1 MQRAN
6 YARTIYYLC
15 LDQTASAPPVLQSA
29 FDLLAIPVPQ
39 IEPEQLLQA
48 YQADKHKILLLNYD
62 EHDAIRQR
70 LAPLRL
76 TSPHLETILFQVGK
90 RLCTDDLLS
99 FGNLKGL
106 FYQPSEPEQIARGLA
121 EIINGQNWLPR
132 HVSSQLLHYYRHIF
146 QGHHRTHH
154 ARTTDFAQSKNGRI
168 KYADGR
174 KLIYQR
180 IYRQISPLS
189 DIQKTFGEKPHP
201 SHRLGEPKP
210 ALIIEV
216 ISTFSGPGLRMC

>member
-29 FDLLAIPVPQ
+29 FGLLAIPVPQ

-146 QGHHRTHH
+146 QNHHTKATIELTTRELQILRSLKTGASNMQMAESLFISEFTVKSHLYQIFKKLSVKNRTQ
-154 ARTTDFAQSKNGRI
+154 AIAWANQN
-168 KYADGR
+168 
-174 KLIYQR
+174 L
-180 IYRQISPLS
+180 LS
-189 DIQKTFGEKPHP
+189 
-201 SHRLGEPKP
+201 
-210 ALIIEV
+210 
-216 ISTFSGPGLRMC
+216 

>member
-70 LAPLRL
+70 LVPLRL

-106 FYQPSEPEQIARGLA
+106 FYQSSEPEQIARGLA

-146 QGHHRTHH
+146 QNHHTKATIELTTRELQILRSLKTGASNMQMAESLFISEFTVKSHLYQIFKKLSVKNRTQ
-154 ARTTDFAQSKNGRI
+154 AIAWANQN
-168 KYADGR
+168 
-174 KLIYQR
+174 L
-180 IYRQISPLS
+180 LS
-189 DIQKTFGEKPHP
+189 
-201 SHRLGEPKP
+201 
-210 ALIIEV
+210 
-216 ISTFSGPGLRMC
+216 

>member
-15 LDQTASAPPVLQSA
+15 LDQTTSAPPVLQSA

-146 QGHHRTHH
+146 QNHHTKATIELTTRELQILRSLKTGASNMQMAESLFISEFTVKSHLYQIFKKLSVKNRTQ
-154 ARTTDFAQSKNGRI
+154 AIAWANQN
-168 KYADGR
+168 
-174 KLIYQR
+174 L
-180 IYRQISPLS
+180 LS
-189 DIQKTFGEKPHP
+189 
-201 SHRLGEPKP
+201 
-210 ALIIEV
+210 
-216 ISTFSGPGLRMC
+216 

>member
-132 HVSSQLLHYYRHIF
+132 HVSNQLLHYYRHIF
-146 QGHHRTHH
+146 QNHHTKATIELTTRELQILRSLKTGASNMQMAESLFISEFTVKSHLYQIFKKLSVKNRTQ
-154 ARTTDFAQSKNGRI
+154 AIAWANQN
-168 KYADGR
+168 
-174 KLIYQR
+174 L
-180 IYRQISPLS
+180 LS
-189 DIQKTFGEKPHP
+189 
-201 SHRLGEPKP
+201 
-210 ALIIEV
+210 
-216 ISTFSGPGLRMC
+216 

>member
-29 FDLLAIPVPQ
+29 FDLLAIPVSQ

-146 QGHHRTHH
+146 QNHHTKATIELTTRELQILRSLKTGASNMQMAESLFISEFTVKSHLYQIFKKLSVKNRTQ
-154 ARTTDFAQSKNGRI
+154 AIAWANQN
-168 KYADGR
+168 
-174 KLIYQR
+174 L
-180 IYRQISPLS
+180 LS
-189 DIQKTFGEKPHP
+189 
-201 SHRLGEPKP
+201 
-210 ALIIEV
+210 
-216 ISTFSGPGLRMC
+216 

>member
-90 RLCTDDLLS
+90 RLRTDDLLS

-106 FYQPSEPEQIARGLA
+106 FYQSSEPEQIARGLA

-146 QGHHRTHH
+146 QNHHTKATIELTTRELQILRSLKTGASNMQMAESLFISEFTVKSHLYQIFKKLSVKNRTQ
-154 ARTTDFAQSKNGRI
+154 AIAWANQN
-168 KYADGR
+168 
-174 KLIYQR
+174 L
-180 IYRQISPLS
+180 LS
-189 DIQKTFGEKPHP
+189 
-201 SHRLGEPKP
+201 
-210 ALIIEV
+210 
-216 ISTFSGPGLRMC
+216 

>member
-70 LAPLRL
+70 LVPLRL

-146 QGHHRTHH
+146 QNHHTKATIELTTRELQILRSLKTGASNMQMAESLFISEFTVKSHLYQIFKKLSVKNRTQ
-154 ARTTDFAQSKNGRI
+154 AIAWANQN
-168 KYADGR
+168 
-174 KLIYQR
+174 L
-180 IYRQISPLS
+180 LS
-189 DIQKTFGEKPHP
+189 
-201 SHRLGEPKP
+201 
-210 ALIIEV
+210 
-216 ISTFSGPGLRMC
+216 

>member
-146 QGHHRTHH
+146 QNHHTKATIELTTRELQILRSLKTGASNMQMAESLFISEFTVKSHLYQIFKKLSVKNRTQ
-154 ARTTDFAQSKNGRI
+154 AIAWANQN
-168 KYADGR
+168 
-174 KLIYQR
+174 L
-180 IYRQISPLS
+180 
-189 DIQKTFGEKPHP
+189 
-201 SHRLGEPKP
+201 
-210 ALIIEV
+210 
-216 ISTFSGPGLRMC
+216 FS

>member
-132 HVSSQLLHYYRHIF
+132 HVSSQLLHYYRYIF
-146 QGHHRTHH
+146 QNHHTKATIELTTRELQILRSLKTGASNMQMAESLFISEFTVKSHLYQIFKKLSVKNRTQ
-154 ARTTDFAQSKNGRI
+154 AIAWANQN
-168 KYADGR
+168 
-174 KLIYQR
+174 L
-180 IYRQISPLS
+180 LS
-189 DIQKTFGEKPHP
+189 
-201 SHRLGEPKP
+201 
-210 ALIIEV
+210 
-216 ISTFSGPGLRMC
+216 

>member
-70 LAPLRL
+70 LAPRRL

-146 QGHHRTHH
+146 QNHHTKATIELTTRELQILRSLKTGASNMQMAESLFISEFTVKSHLYQIFKKLSVKNRTQ
-154 ARTTDFAQSKNGRI
+154 AIAWANQN
-168 KYADGR
+168 
-174 KLIYQR
+174 L
-180 IYRQISPLS
+180 LS
-189 DIQKTFGEKPHP
+189 
-201 SHRLGEPKP
+201 
-210 ALIIEV
+210 
-216 ISTFSGPGLRMC
+216 

>member
-62 EHDAIRQR
+62 EHEAIRQR

-146 QGHHRTHH
+146 QNHHTKATIELTTRELQILRSLKTGASNMQMAESLFISEFTVKSHLYQIFKKLSVKNRTQ
-154 ARTTDFAQSKNGRI
+154 AIAWANQN
-168 KYADGR
+168 
-174 KLIYQR
+174 L
-180 IYRQISPLS
+180 LS
-189 DIQKTFGEKPHP
+189 
-201 SHRLGEPKP
+201 
-210 ALIIEV
+210 
-216 ISTFSGPGLRMC
+216 

>member
-15 LDQTASAPPVLQSA
+15 LDQTASAPPLLQSA

-146 QGHHRTHH
+146 QNHHTKATIELTTRELQILRSLKTGASNMQMAESLFISEFTVKSHLYQIFKKLSVKNRTQ
-154 ARTTDFAQSKNGRI
+154 AIAWANQN
-168 KYADGR
+168 
-174 KLIYQR
+174 L
-180 IYRQISPLS
+180 LS
-189 DIQKTFGEKPHP
+189 
-201 SHRLGEPKP
+201 
-210 ALIIEV
+210 
-216 ISTFSGPGLRMC
+216 

>member
-106 FYQPSEPEQIARGLA
+106 FYQTSEPEQIARGLA

-146 QGHHRTHH
+146 QNHHTKATIELTTRELQILRSLKTGASNMQMAESLFISEFTVKSHLYQIFKKLSVKNRTQ
-154 ARTTDFAQSKNGRI
+154 AIAWANQN
-168 KYADGR
+168 
-174 KLIYQR
+174 L
-180 IYRQISPLS
+180 LS
-189 DIQKTFGEKPHP
+189 
-201 SHRLGEPKP
+201 
-210 ALIIEV
+210 
-216 ISTFSGPGLRMC
+216 

>member
-15 LDQTASAPPVLQSA
+15 LDQTASAPSVLQSA
-29 FDLLAIPVPQ
+29 LDLLAIPVPQ

-106 FYQPSEPEQIARGLA
+106 FYQSSEPEQIARGLA

-146 QGHHRTHH
+146 QNHHTKATIELTTRELQILRSLKTGASNMQMAESLFISEFTVKSHLYQIFKKLSVKNRTQ
-154 ARTTDFAQSKNGRI
+154 AIAWANQN
-168 KYADGR
+168 
-174 KLIYQR
+174 L
-180 IYRQISPLS
+180 LS
-189 DIQKTFGEKPHP
+189 
-201 SHRLGEPKP
+201 
-210 ALIIEV
+210 
-216 ISTFSGPGLRMC
+216 

>member
-62 EHDAIRQR
+62 EHDTIRQR

-146 QGHHRTHH
+146 QNHHTKATIELTTRELQILRSLKTGASNMQMAESLFISEFTVKSHLYQIFKKLSVKNRTQ
-154 ARTTDFAQSKNGRI
+154 AIAWANQN
-168 KYADGR
+168 
-174 KLIYQR
+174 L
-180 IYRQISPLS
+180 LS
-189 DIQKTFGEKPHP
+189 
-201 SHRLGEPKP
+201 
-210 ALIIEV
+210 
-216 ISTFSGPGLRMC
+216 

>member
-76 TSPHLETILFQVGK
+76 TSPHLETILFQVSK

-146 QGHHRTHH
+146 QNHHTKATIELTTRELQILRSLKTGASNMQMAESLFISEFTVKSHLYQIFKKLSVKNRTQ
-154 ARTTDFAQSKNGRI
+154 AIAWANQN
-168 KYADGR
+168 
-174 KLIYQR
+174 L
-180 IYRQISPLS
+180 LS
-189 DIQKTFGEKPHP
+189 
-201 SHRLGEPKP
+201 
-210 ALIIEV
+210 
-216 ISTFSGPGLRMC
+216 

>member
-106 FYQPSEPEQIARGLA
+106 FYQPSEPEQIASGLA

-146 QGHHRTHH
+146 QNHHTKATIELTTRELQILRSLKTGASNMQMAESLFISEFTVKSHLYQIFKKLSVKNRTQ
-154 ARTTDFAQSKNGRI
+154 AIAWANQN
-168 KYADGR
+168 
-174 KLIYQR
+174 L
-180 IYRQISPLS
+180 LS
-189 DIQKTFGEKPHP
+189 
-201 SHRLGEPKP
+201 
-210 ALIIEV
+210 
-216 ISTFSGPGLRMC
+216 

>member
-106 FYQPSEPEQIARGLA
+106 FYEPSEPEQIARGLA

-146 QGHHRTHH
+146 QNHHTKATIELTTRELQILRSLKTGASNMQMAESLFISEFTVKSHLYQIFKKLSVKNRTQ
-154 ARTTDFAQSKNGRI
+154 AIAWANQN
-168 KYADGR
+168 
-174 KLIYQR
+174 L
-180 IYRQISPLS
+180 LS
-189 DIQKTFGEKPHP
+189 
-201 SHRLGEPKP
+201 
-210 ALIIEV
+210 
-216 ISTFSGPGLRMC
+216 

>member
-90 RLCTDDLLS
+90 RLRTDDLLS

-146 QGHHRTHH
+146 QNHHTKATIELTTRELQILRSLKTGASNMQMAESLFISEFTVKSHLYQIFKKLSVKNRTQ
-154 ARTTDFAQSKNGRI
+154 AIAWANQN
-168 KYADGR
+168 
-174 KLIYQR
+174 L
-180 IYRQISPLS
+180 LS
-189 DIQKTFGEKPHP
+189 
-201 SHRLGEPKP
+201 
-210 ALIIEV
+210 
-216 ISTFSGPGLRMC
+216 

>member
-106 FYQPSEPEQIARGLA
+106 FYQSSEPEQIAHGLA

-146 QGHHRTHH
+146 QNHHTKATIELTTRELQILRSLKTGASNMQMAESLFISEFTVKSHLYQIFKKLSVKNRTQ
-154 ARTTDFAQSKNGRI
+154 AIAWANQN
-168 KYADGR
+168 
-174 KLIYQR
+174 L
-180 IYRQISPLS
+180 LS
-189 DIQKTFGEKPHP
+189 
-201 SHRLGEPKP
+201 
-210 ALIIEV
+210 
-216 ISTFSGPGLRMC
+216 